1 MCEVGSGGSM
11 VRYLS
16 PPPPSHRYRPPFSF
30 FALIPPERGLFES
43 LRVSIPVS
51 KRRNGGFCSP
61 VSAAKNSVPGSRFGD
76 WFDDCVGSMQFG
88 PDRLHH
94 PISANR
100 TFPIRRRI
108 GRFCGDFRPLNS
120 RIWSLWAVGAFWRRS
135 LAPCLRIQKFR
146 SRRAGL
152 STKFGQ
158 VRSQEAWYLRRQL
171 SRQKPVRKW

>member
-1 MCEVGSGGSM
+1 MRS
-11 VRYLS
+11 RL
-16 PPPPSHRYRPPFSF
+16 
-30 FALIPPERGLFES
+30 
-43 LRVSIPVS
+43 
-51 KRRNGGFCSP
+51 CS
-61 VSAAKNSVPGSRFGD
+61 KNSVPGSRFGD
-76 WFDDCVGSMQFG
+76 WFDDCVRSMQFG

-152 STKFGQ
+152 STKFDRICARNSDFWAAVIRGLGP
-158 VRSQEAWYLRRQL
+158 ALQL
-171 SRQKPVRKW
+171 FRIESERLKLSAPFNRLIAGSPGLFVGSSLLLSGFPLQAARFPLVIFVLY